1 MLYSK
6 VRAMHEGTITIVCRN
21 DLAEI
26 ERLRRKLVQFCELH
40 DVSGR
45 AVYAFN
51 LALDEVL
58 TNVIRHG
65 YVDKTVREI
74 SVRVALSGDE
84 LSAVIEDDGRE
95 FNPVN
100 FPRVNCAL
108 PLEDREPGGLGIHL
122 VRSLVSRMEYK
133 RDGDRNVLTIRK
145 KVR

>member
-1 MLYSK
+1 
-6 VRAMHEGTITIVCRN
+6 MHDGTIAIVCRN

-26 ERLRRKLVQFCELH
+26 ERLRRKLVQFCDLH

-45 AVYAFN
+45 AVHAFN

-65 YVDKTVREI
+65 YADQSEREI
-74 SVRVALSGDE
+74 SVRVALAGEE
-84 LSAVIEDDGRE
+84 LSAVIEDDARE
-95 FNPVN
+95 FNPVD

-108 PLEDREPGGLGIHL
+108 PLDEREPGGLGIHL
-122 VRSLVSRMEYK
+122 VRSLVNGMCYRRE
-133 RDGDRNVLTIRK
+133 GGRNVLTIRK